1 MIKVELWF
9 DFVCP
14 HSYIAKRRFENAM
27 NTINEHDQF
36 MLEWK
41 SFQLNPHV
49 VTDMNKLYDD
59 MIREKKKYTI
69 DQVRHLNW
77 IIEGQAQ
84 QTGIE
89 FKLENL
95 KTTNSLNAH
104 RLFQY
109 AKEKKQLNNLID
121 DIFSAHFVE
130 LRNID
135 DHEVLVEL
143 GSKNGLKPKE
153 IKTMLKS
160 ERYKNAVVQEQQI
173 ANNIGILASPF
184 FLIDRLFGISG
195 VYTDEALIKKLKHA
209 LIGKEYE

>member
-27 NTINEHDQF
+27 NTVNEHDQF
-36 MLEWK
+36 LLEWK

-49 VTDMNKLYDD
+49 VTDMNKPYDD

-77 IIEGQAQ
+77 IIEGQAI

-89 FKLENL
+89 LQLQNL

-104 RLFQY
+104 RLFQF

-153 IKTMLKS
+153 TRAMLKS

-173 ANNIGILASPF
+173 ANNIGIVASPF

-195 VYTDEALIKKLKHA
+195 LYTDEALIKKLRHA